1 MTVTSSRRL
10 TAAPRSRVAPEHGA
24 LALLLLAA
32 GLLLLLAGRHLTFF
46 YDEWDFIVG
55 RRGGSIDTY
64 LDPHNGH
71 LSLFPV
77 AVYKLLFVTV
87 GLRHYWPY
95 RVVEIA
101 LHLLCG
107 GLLYVLL
114 RRRIGAWPALVPT
127 ALLLFMGSAF
137 QDLLWP
143 FQMGYLGSIAG
154 GLGALALLELPAS
167 RRRDAC
173 ACALLIWSVA
183 SSGVGIPFLF
193 AAAVLLL
200 ARRERWSRLW
210 VVAVPA
216 ILFLA
221 WYVGWGAGE
230 RITSDAV
237 LGAPQYVADA
247 AAGATAGIAGLDDG
261 TWGVPLL
268 VALLAVLTLAWRAH
282 RGDRPTPMLL
292 AATGGALAFWVLT
305 AVTRFESPDPAASR
319 YLYIGAVFILIVAA
333 EAKLGTGIDRAWL
346 VVPLLLAA
354 GAIVGNLSA
363 LRGGERAMR
372 GVDDA
377 VGASLGAVEVAA
389 PVVSPAFQ
397 AAPGDL
403 PGIAAGPYLAA
414 VHSLGSPVLT
424 VSQLEHAGGLAQTAD
439 QVLVLAERLAV
450 KRTPP
455 TVATTASG
463 QGCRQLTRGSVRLQV
478 SPGGSVSIKTEHGPG
493 ARLYVRRFSGAFQPR
508 PLGTVPGASSAT
520 VAFPADR
527 APQRP
532 WTVRLVSAAPLLACA
547 T

>member
-107 GLLYVLL
+107 GLLYMLA
-114 RRRIGAWPALVPT
+114 RRRIGPWLALIPT

-143 FQMGYLGSIAG
+143 FQIGYLGSIAG
-154 GLGALALLELPAS
+154 GLGALALLELPGS
-167 RRRDAC
+167 RRNDPWS
-173 ACALLIWSVA
+173 CALLIWSVA
-183 SSGVGIPFLF
+183 SSGVGIAFLF

-200 ARRERWSRLW
+200 ARRAPWPRLW
-210 VVAVPA
+210 IVAVPA
-216 ILFLA
+216 VLFLA
-221 WYVGWGAGE
+221 WYVGWG
-230 RITSDAV
+230 TSEHVTSNAV

-247 AAGATAGIAGLDDG
+247 AAGAAAGLAGLDDG
-261 TWGVPLL
+261 TWGAPLL
-268 VALLAVLTLAWRAH
+268 VALLALLTLAWRVH
-282 RGDRPTPMLL
+282 RGGPPTPMLL
-292 AATGGALAFWVLT
+292 AATGGALAFWALT
-305 AVTRFESPDPAASR
+305 AITRSEGFEPAASR

-333 EAKLGTGIDRAWL
+333 EAEFGKGISRSWL
-346 VVPLLLAA
+346 VVPLLLLA
-354 GAIVGNLSA
+354 GAILGNLSA
-363 LRGGERAMR
+363 LRGGERGLR
-372 GVDDA
+372 SWDDSVRA
-377 VGASLGAVEVAA
+377 ALGAVDVAA
-389 PVVSPAFQ
+389 PVVSPAFE
-397 AAPGDL
+397 PSPVFL
-403 PGIAAGPYLAA
+403 PGITAGAYLDAARE
-414 VHSLGSPVLT
+414 LGTPALT
-424 VSQLEHAGGLAQTAD
+424 VTGLEHGGGLAQTAD
-439 QVLVLAERLAV
+439 RVLVLAERLAV
-450 KRTPP
+450 TRTAPG
-455 TVATTASG
+455 TATAASS
-463 QGCRQLTRGSVRLQV
+463 QGCRQLRRGSVELQV
-478 SPGGSVSIKTEHGPG
+478 SAGGTVSIKTERGSG
-493 ARLYVRRFSGAFQPR
+493 ARLYVRRFSGAFGLGA
-508 PLGTVPGASSAT
+508 LGTVPGASSAT

-527 APQRP
+527 APRVP
-532 WTVRLVSAAPLLACA
+532 WTVRVVSAAPLLACA